1 MSWWPSHSA
10 PSFMREG
17 SSPDGRDDR
26 PGDAHHAGGVEP
38 DRRMPGTPAIFK
50 DIEGMIFANRDRQK
64 GWIKGRVLSTTAA
77 RHQEKG

>member
-1 MSWWPSHSA
+1 
-10 PSFMREG
+10 MREG

-26 PGDAHHAGGVEP
+26 PGDAHPAGGVEP

-64 GWIKGRVLSTTAA
+64 GWITWKSGGKRAQMKVFSNASSVA
-77 RHQEKG
+77 QPKP